1 MTDPSPDT
9 PSDAAPPE
17 RERIE
22 PAPTR
27 RRLDLLPLVYVLGF
41 FVLAGAIAYL
51 WRNPAATPPTEQ
63 EVARLNTVDQQLQ
76 ALAGRVQRI
85 ESRPA
90 PAAPPAPPDLSPLE
104 ARIAALENRPAPST
118 PEPGTQ
124 ADLTGVATRLD
135 EIASRQDALASRLT
149 AELGG
154 LGGRIDALEPRLATA
169 ERQAGQVGGLADR
182 AGALETRLAD
192 AERQA
197 GQVGGLVERASGL
210 ETRLAAAE
218 RQAGQVA
225 GLVDRAGRL
234 ARLQS
239 AIAALD
245 AGQKLGP
252 LPDAPPA
259 LARFA
264 DAAPPTE
271 AALRLSFPV
280 AADAAHRASQPAI
293 TEDQPLLN
301 RMWTRAQQVVT
312 VRQGERV
319 LLGDPIAGVLALA
332 RQRLD
337 AGDLAGT
344 VAALDGLAGPARA
357 AMADWIG
364 QARALLDARAAL
376 AQMTAQG

>member
-9 PSDAAPPE
+9 TPSDAPPPE

-22 PAPTR
+22 PAQTR
-27 RRLDLLPLVYVLGF
+27 RRLDLLPLIYVLGF
-41 FVLAGAIAYL
+41 VVLAGAIAYL
-51 WRNPAATPPTEQ
+51 WRNPAVPAQAVQ
-63 EVARLNTVDQQLQ
+63 EAARVDTLDQRLQ
-76 ALAGRVQRI
+76 ALAGRVQSI

-90 PAAPPAPPDLSPLE
+90 PAAPAAPPDLGPLE
-104 ARIAALENRPAPST
+104 ARIAALENRPVPTPPPAA
-118 PEPGTQ
+118 PEPATQ
-124 ADLTGVATRLD
+124 TALSGVTTRLD
-135 EIASRQDALASRLT
+135 TIAARQEALTGRQSAD
-149 AELGG
+149 LGG
-154 LGGRIDALEPRLATA
+154 LNTRIETLESRLASA
-169 ERQAGQVGGLADR
+169 ERQAGQVAGLADR
-182 AGALETRLAD
+182 AGT
-192 AERQA
+192 
-197 GQVGGLVERASGL
+197 L

-218 RQAGQVA
+218 RQAGQVSNLA
-225 GLVDRAGRL
+225 DRAGRL

-239 AIAALD
+239 AMAALD

-259 LARFA
+259 LARFS
-264 DAAPPTE
+264 DTAPPTE
-271 AALRLSFPV
+271 AALRLSFPA
-280 AADAAHRASQPAI
+280 AADAAYRASQPAI

-332 RQRLD
+332 RQRLE

-344 VAALDGLAGPARA
+344 LAALDGLAGPARA

>member
-27 RRLDLLPLVYVLGF
+27 RRPDLLPLIYVLGF
-41 FVLAGAIAYL
+41 FVLAGAITWL
-51 WRNPAATPPTEQ
+51 WRNPAAAPPTEQ
-63 EVARLNTVDQQLQ
+63 ETAQLTTLDQQVR
-76 ALAGRVQRI
+76 ALADRVQRI
-85 ESRPA
+85 ESRPV
-90 PAAPPAPPDLSPLE
+90 PTPPPPAPPSDLRPLE
-104 ARIAALENRPAPST
+104 ARIAALENRPEPAPPPAA
-118 PEPGTQ
+118 PEPATKT
-124 ADLTGVATRLD
+124 DLSGIATRLD
-135 EIASRQDALASRLT
+135 AVAARQDMLTGRLT
-149 AELGG
+149 SDSGG
-154 LGGRIDALEPRLATA
+154 LNTRI
-169 ERQAGQVGGLADR
+169 
-182 AGALETRLAD
+182 ET
-192 AERQA
+192 
-197 GQVGGLVERASGL
+197 L

-225 GLVDRAGRL
+225 GLADRAGRL

-239 AIAALD
+239 AMAALD

-259 LARFA
+259 LVRFA
-264 DAAPPTE
+264 DTPPPTE
-271 AALRLSFPV
+271 AALRLSFPA

-293 TEDQPLLN
+293 TEDQPLVN

-319 LLGDPIAGVLALA
+319 LLGDPIAGTLALA

-344 VAALDGLAGPARA
+344 LAALLDGPNGLAGPARA
-357 AMADWIG
+357 AMTDWIG